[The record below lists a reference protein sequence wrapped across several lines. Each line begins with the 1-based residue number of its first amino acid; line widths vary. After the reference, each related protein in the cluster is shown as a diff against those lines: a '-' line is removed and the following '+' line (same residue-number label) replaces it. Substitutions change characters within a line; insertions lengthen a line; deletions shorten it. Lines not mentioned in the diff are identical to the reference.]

1 MYIENITK
9 SILTASVCI
18 EELADEVIGS
28 FPVFAEHLPDL
39 VYGRDG
45 TVETFF
51 TVFVGKSNGE
61 NNYLAGSCPY
71 ISSGDPQNSIIRLV
85 NEVPGEVFGQG
96 AITVTC
102 FGQAYVQ
109 PWRFMARGNGGSAVR
124 VLIPKFKMTYSE
136 MAWFAAQINMQR
148 WRFFYGRMAIK
159 KRLRQLKVKSPVNK
173 LMDGPNSIA
182 EKIRTL
188 SATFSNIMKE

>member
-1 MYIENITK
+1 M
-9 SILTASVCI
+9 
-18 EELADEVIGS
+18 
-28 FPVFAEHLPDL
+28 
-39 VYGRDG
+39 
-45 TVETFF
+45 
-51 TVFVGKSNGE
+51 
-61 NNYLAGSCPY
+61 
-71 ISSGDPQNSIIRLV
+71 
-85 NEVPGEVFGQG
+85 
-96 AITVTC
+96 TC